1 LGAHSRFRQID
12 NGRLRFT
19 APLDA
24 ASNRIALRELSFA
37 QHCNHTE
44 EQGRSGGVLWP
55 RLLTTA
61 TAIFTQTV
69 PDNDSV
75 LISAS
80 AAAFVGGPGVTT
92 STGFPVAANT
102 PVLIPTTGAEV
113 LQLYGVVS
121 SGTATISYL
130 STS

>member
-1 LGAHSRFRQID
+1 MPYS
-12 NGRLRFT
+12 
-19 APLDA
+19 
-24 ASNRIALRELSFA
+24 
-37 QHCNHTE
+37 
-44 EQGRSGGVLWP
+44 SGQVSVG
-55 RLLTTA
+55 TTA
-61 TAIFTQTV
+61 TAIFTESV

-92 STGFPVAANT
+92 TTGLPIPASTPT
-102 PVLIPTTGAEV
+102 LIPTTGAES

-130 STS
+130 SIA